1 MDLGAQLLPTVLFD
15 RPAKM
20 HMRIHVAIANCCRC
34 IARLQITAAFGAT

>member
-1 MDLGAQLLPTVLFD
+1 MDLGAKLLAVVLLG

-20 HMRIHVAIANCCRC
+20 HVRIHVAIAYGCGH

>member
-1 MDLGAQLLPTVLFD
+1 MDLGAKLLPVILFD

-20 HMRIHVAIANCCRC
+20 HVRVHVAIAYCCCR